1 MTAIFICHDM
11 NFKIVI
17 FSFLAFTVFFIYDLI
32 YTDQRRENVKNSE
45 KVAGIFALQ
54 RNRL

>member
-1 MTAIFICHDM
+1 M